1 MWKKIWLRQEVL
13 VWQQTVLVRDSW
25 VGNELRV
32 CDKARL
38 WKNMS
43 SWKKHVSCF
52 RVMRNWRRMSNA
64 LFMHWFIVVKRK
76 VVRNITRVTMK
87 WR

>member
-1 MWKKIWLRQEVL
+1 MWKKIWL
-13 VWQQTVLVRDSW
+13 WQQTELVRDSW

-52 RVMRNWRRMSNA
+52 RVMRNRRRMSNA
-64 LFMHWFIVVKRK
+64 LFMHWFIVVIRK
-76 VVRNITRVTMK
+76 VVKNITRVTMK

>member
-1 MWKKIWLRQEVL
+1 M
-13 VWQQTVLVRDSW
+13 WQQTVLVRDSW

-43 SWKKHVSCF
+43 FLEEACELLQGAF
-52 RVMRNWRRMSNA
+52 
-64 LFMHWFIVVKRK
+64 FMHWFIVVIRK
-76 VVRNITRVTMK
+76 VVKNITRVSMK
-87 WR
+87 WQ

>member
-1 MWKKIWLRQEVL
+1 MWKKIWLWQEVL

-38 WKNMS
+38 WKNMTN
-43 SWKKHVSCF
+43 
-52 RVMRNWRRMSNA
+52 RRRMSNA
-64 LFMHWFIVVKRK
+64 FFMHWFIVVIRK
-76 VVRNITRVTMK
+76 VVKNITRVTMK
-87 WR
+87 GP